1 MITRMVGPVIRVVGG
16 VLGLA
21 AIANGIATSGL
32 PSGAPIGEVARFML
46 FVTSLAVAAFGYLL
60 GISGLRW
67 FLLPLIA
74 VLALTLAVMGGVL
87 FSGEIARLGRISAL
101 LTYPMWLVA
110 VMTSHAVGIVVLVI
124 ARLSPEAW

>member
-1 MITRMVGPVIRVVGG
+1 
-16 VLGLA
+16 
-21 AIANGIATSGL
+21 
-32 PSGAPIGEVARFML
+32 
-46 FVTSLAVAAFGYLL
+46 
-60 GISGLRW
+60 
-67 FLLPLIA
+67 LIA